1 MSPYLHYEIV
11 RSRQHEIEAR
21 VMRAHHAHDLPTS
34 PGHARRSLKVQ
45 IGRAVAAVGGVR
57 RSLAAS

>member
-1 MSPYLHYEIV
+1 MSPYLHYEIA
-11 RSRQHEIEAR
+11 RSRHHEIEAR
-21 VMRAHHAHDLPTS
+21 VMRPHHAHVPTS
-34 PGHARRSLKVQ
+34 PGHARRSLKVR